1 MAEDLKISQLP
12 AVTNPTGAE
21 MLPAA
26 VPGSGGSANTNGK
39 LTLEQIVEK
48 SQAGM
53 VSEETWNAERKQF
66 TLTGYIAN
74 DDGRVVGS
82 DTAWSDVSDLA
93 AGNFSLHT
101 EFIPVNRK
109 YDIKVYSR
117 PTTIQS
123 AVAFYDANQ
132 KFISCYK
139 TETTPSDFY
148 EWTYAKADIPADAV
162 FFRLSSYVDKGQKLP
177 WYIHAPNIESREG
190 ATSDAIAKGKV
201 ALFDDMWV
209 KLTGG
214 FTTIDRTTNPAK
226 PYICNGVPLSYEDA
240 LVVAK
245 YGNYEMAMNIL
256 DNRSWGTRDKIPTL
270 KATLP
275 TIGIN
280 GLDYPEI
287 AWHPIGL
294 RKIQFSVSP
303 NNFSFILAGN
313 LVLTRADLEEIADVL
328 VPSKQCHQIGTMNGD
343 MPYATGLHTLW
354 IKGIDHNIAIN
365 LTALKLEC
373 WQYLVTNAANG
384 TTVITVTVHPT
395 VYAKLADT
403 ANTEWHAVMTAAA
416 AKNISFATNA

>member
-12 AVTNPTGAE
+12 LVTNPTGAE
-21 MLPAA
+21 MIPAA

-39 LTLEQIVEK
+39 LTLAQVVEK

-53 VSEETWNAERKQF
+53 VSEDDWNAERKQF

-74 DDGRVVGS
+74 DDGHVVGS

-117 PTTIQS
+117 PTTIHS

-190 ATSDAIAKGKV
+190 ATSDAIAKSKV
-201 ALFDDMWV
+201 ALFDDMWLDLGYT
-209 KLTGG
+209 LTS
-214 FTTIDRTTNPAK
+214 IDRKTDPTH
-226 PYICNGVPLSYEDA
+226 PYICNGLPLTYAEAVSTLTEYQLASVPFAYNQRSKIRTNIPSCADGGWQSLDSY
-240 LVVAK
+240 
-245 YGNYEMAMNIL
+245 AMFSECSNIEVI
-256 DNRSWGTRDKIPTL
+256 RIARFGTCNV
-270 KATLP
+270 ATLFY
-275 TIGIN
+275 T
-280 GLDYPEI
+280 
-287 AWHPIGL
+287 
-294 RKIQFSVSP
+294 FS
-303 NNFSFILAGN
+303 NC
-313 LVLTRADLEEIADVL
+313 
-328 VPSKQCHQIGTMNGD
+328 Q
-343 MPYATGLHTLW
+343 
-354 IKGIDHNIAIN
+354 
-365 LTALKLEC
+365 KLETIVDEINC
-373 WQYLVTNAANG
+373 TPRSGVAFRTIKAFNKCAKLKDVKIKSLHMDISFADSPLLSLESLQYLVTNAANG
-384 TTVITVTVHPT
+384 TTTITVTVHPD
-395 VYAKLADT
+395 VYAKLSDT
-403 ANTEWHAVMTAAA
+403 SNTEWHKVMTDAA
-416 AKNISFATNA
+416 AKSISFATNA